1 MESILIERKRLYDII
16 EQIKSLNPPEVTS
29 KGMKIMKQLL
39 NNIKEHP
46 EELKFRIIKRTNLN
60 IANGLMNV
68 KGIYNLLTILGY
80 MATNDGNFILE
91 TSDLNPVE
99 LCLNILNTD
108 ISIYNEKEYIKEASQ
123 LMMQNPEVKKEMEL
137 NRKRLEEEKQ
147 QKERVNQLIEA
158 DKEERKIRFKY
169 NK

>member
-46 EELKFRIIKRTNLN
+46 EELKYRIIKKTNLN

-137 NRKRLEEEKQ
+137 NRKRLEEDEQ
-147 QKERVNQLIEA
+147 QKERIKQLIEA

>member
-39 NNIKEHP
+39 NNIKEHT
-46 EELKFRIIKRTNLN
+46 EELKFRIIKTTNLN

-137 NRKRLEEEKQ
+137 KRKRKEEEKQ
-147 QKERVNQLIEA
+147 QKERINQLIEA
-158 DKEERKIRFKY
+158 DKQERKIRFKY

>member
-46 EELKFRIIKRTNLN
+46 EELKYRIIKTTKLN

-137 NRKRLEEEKQ
+137 NRKRLEEDKQ
-147 QKERVNQLIEA
+147 QKERINQLIEA

>member
-46 EELKFRIIKRTNLN
+46 EELKFRIIKTTNPN

-137 NRKRLEEEKQ
+137 KRKRQEEEKQ
-147 QKERVNQLIEA
+147 QKERINQLIEA

>member
-46 EELKFRIIKRTNLN
+46 EELKYRIIKKTNLN

-80 MATNDGNFILE
+80 MATNDGNFLLE

-137 NRKRLEEEKQ
+137 NRKRLEEDEQ
-147 QKERVNQLIEA
+147 QKERIKQLIEA

>member
-29 KGMKIMKQLL
+29 KGMKIMKHLL

-137 NRKRLEEEKQ
+137 KRKRFEEDKQ
-147 QKERVNQLIEA
+147 QKERINQLIEA

>member
-16 EQIKSLNPPEVTS
+16 EQIKSLNPPEITS

-39 NNIKEHP
+39 NNIKEQP
-46 EELKFRIIKRTNLN
+46 EELKYRIIKKTNLN

-137 NRKRLEEEKQ
+137 KRKRLEEAKQ
-147 QKERVNQLIEA
+147 QKERINQLIEA

>member
-80 MATNDGNFILE
+80 MATNDGNFLLE

-137 NRKRLEEEKQ
+137 NRKRLEEDEQ
-147 QKERVNQLIEA
+147 QKERIKQLIEA

>member
-46 EELKFRIIKRTNLN
+46 EELKYRIIKKTNLN

-137 NRKRLEEEKQ
+137 NRKRMEEDKQ
-147 QKERVNQLIEA
+147 QKERINQLIEA